1 MKGIKEFILITV
13 GIILVAAGM
22 HYFLIPN
29 NLAAGGVSGLGI
41 ILNYYLGISVGL
53 LMIIMNIVLLII
65 AFIVIGKDFGGK
77 TIYASVGLSGAVW
90 ILEKI
95 SPMDKPI
102 TGDLMLELIFGILI
116 SGAGMALVFYQNAST
131 GGTDIIA
138 KILNKFFH
146 LNIGRALLI
155 SDFLIT
161 ILAGVTFGPKI
172 GMYAVL
178 GVMINSYVI
187 DSAIEGFNICKEVI
201 IISTKVDEI
210 RKFIMDELG
219 RGATVYS
226 AKGAFTNETKE
237 VITTVV
243 DSRQFIRLKVFI
255 QNVDKEAFVT
265 IKNVHE
271 ALGEGF
277 ERKI

>member
-1 MKGIKEFILITV
+1 MKGIKEIILITI

-41 ILNYYLGISVGL
+41 VLNYYLGISVGL

-90 ILEKI
+90 ILEKV
-95 SPMDKPI
+95 SPMEKPI

-155 SDFLIT
+155 SDFFIT
-161 ILAGVTFGPKI
+161 ILAGVTFGAKI

-219 RGATVYS
+219 RGATVYA

-243 DSRQFIRLKVFI
+243 DSRQFIKLKVFI

-277 ERKI
+277 ESKI